1 MENPIVYKKVGEWE
15 EKGSRKKLVTKIN
28 NWLTQFDEDEQPEIL
43 TLLNHFD
50 YYSRNNLSKS
60 VKDLYKKFREVFPNE
75 EFIFA
80 KTEKE
85 IGSSYSN
92 IFYIEFWQKNNLYD
106 YAQDNLTNVIN
117 QEEITNIAIVDD
129 YMGSGNTIV
138 NYLKKLLD
146 INKELSKKNI
156 VIIVLQGSQIGKQ
169 TIDNFAKDNNLK
181 ISVIASKYSKKA
193 FDCDNIYS
201 NNEVALHRS
210 NYSKIYDKRINN
222 VNYKFGYKEIEA
234 LVSFYYNT
242 PNNTLGL
249 FWQNICGFKGLFE
262 RHEKTKTTLSSMKR
276 KVKCQNNLKKID
288 LLRNVDDYKLDIF
301 MIYILSKQDEFSIYD
316 ACVDFGLTEKQI
328 NEILK
333 QLITRNYFKMEN
345 NKYVVTELMKK
356 NIRSTQIK
364 KFKSQFDDC
373 SDTIIKQTE
382 AQYIPKNFSDKF
394 SGYENK

>member
-28 NWLTQFDEDEQPEIL
+28 NWLTQFDEDEQPEML

-333 QLITRNYFKMEN
+333 QLITRNYLKMEN

-364 KFKSQFDDC
+364 KFKCQFDDC
-373 SDTIIKQTE
+373 GDTIIKQTK
-382 AQYIPKNFSDKF
+382 AKYIPKNFSDKF

>member
-28 NWLTQFDEDEQPEIL
+28 NWLTQFDEDEQPEML

-75 EFIFA
+75 EFIFT

-92 IFYIEFWQKNNLYD
+92 IFYIEFWQKNNLYN

-193 FDCDNIYS
+193 FDSDNIYS

-276 KVKCQNNLKKID
+276 KVKCKNNLKKID
-288 LLRNVDDYKLDIF
+288 FLRNVDDYKLDIF

-333 QLITRNYFKMEN
+333 QLITRNYLKMEN

>member
-28 NWLTQFDEDEQPEIL
+28 NWLTQFDEDEQPEML

-60 VKDLYKKFREVFPNE
+60 VKDLYKKFREVFPDE

-92 IFYIEFWQKNNLYD
+92 IFYIEFWLKNNLHD

-117 QEEITNIAIVDD
+117 REEITNIAIVDD

-156 VIIVLQGSQIGKQ
+156 VILVLQGSQIGKQ

-193 FDCDNIYS
+193 FDSDNIYS

-210 NYSKIYDKRINN
+210 NYSKIYDKRINSG
-222 VNYKFGYKEIEA
+222 NYKFGYKEIEA

-262 RHEKTKTTLSSMKR
+262 RHKKTNTTLSSMKR

-333 QLITRNYFKMEN
+333 QLMTRNYLKMEN

-364 KFKSQFDDC
+364 KFKCQFDDC
-373 SDTIIKQTE
+373 SDTIIKQTDVK
-382 AQYIPKNFSDKF
+382 YIPKNFSDKF